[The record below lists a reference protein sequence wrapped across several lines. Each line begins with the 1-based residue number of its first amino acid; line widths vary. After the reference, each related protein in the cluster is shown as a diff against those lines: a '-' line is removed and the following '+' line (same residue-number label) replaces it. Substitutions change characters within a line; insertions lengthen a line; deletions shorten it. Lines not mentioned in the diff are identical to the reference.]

1 MKQIQ
6 LYTIGLV
13 TFFLLMPVAS
23 RAQHFDPAHRHSVEI
38 TSGPAPLRELQKDF
52 TDRVR
57 PGLGREL
64 ALKGQSGSVIWQPS
78 INISYTYSFNK
89 HWDIN
94 LMVNFSTTFYNACQ
108 YAIVE
113 EPGDTHSPKVDWE
126 SGPIDRWKANTGLS
140 YALMVHARYRW
151 LRTELLSLYSAL
163 GLGVA
168 KGVGPWP
175 TPYISPIGIN
185 IGKNHFYGIA
195 ELNISSAATYGLLGV
210 GFRF

>member
-1 MKQIQ
+1 MKHIQ

-94 LMVNFSTTFYNACQ
+94 LMVNFR
-108 YAIVE
+108 
-113 EPGDTHSPKVDWE
+113 PHSIMLV
-126 SGPIDRWKANTGLS
+126 S
-140 YALMVHARYRW
+140 M
-151 LRTELLSLYSAL
+151 LLWRSL
-163 GLGVA
+163 
-168 KGVGPWP
+168 
-175 TPYISPIGIN
+175 GIL
-185 IGKNHFYGIA
+185 ILQK
-195 ELNISSAATYGLLGV
+195 
-210 GFRF
+210 